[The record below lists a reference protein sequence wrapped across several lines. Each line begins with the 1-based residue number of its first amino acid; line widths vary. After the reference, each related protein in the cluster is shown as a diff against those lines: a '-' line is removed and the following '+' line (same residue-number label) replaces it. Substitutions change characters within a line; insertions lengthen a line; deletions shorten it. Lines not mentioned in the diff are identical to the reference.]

1 MPQNASFIVP
11 EDLYKMAWVEDPH
24 ISPDGGWVSFVKLTV
39 DQPRNVYHRALWLVP
54 TSGGAPRQ
62 FTSGTHQDYSPCW
75 SPDGRQIAFVSTRAD
90 NKPQVYLIGLN
101 GGEARK
107 LTDVRQG
114 ATDPAWS
121 PDGKLIAFLSRSN
134 DAERR
139 DEDRGI
145 LPPTDPDELRL
156 FEERRRKEDESRRDP
171 RIITRLP
178 YRVLN
183 YYLDGR
189 HSHIYLVETE
199 NHSTPK
205 RLTDG
210 ELDHAPPVWMPDGR
224 FIVTSAERD
233 SRADHIGLHVDLLRI
248 SVPGG
253 RLTRWR
259 DPGFGSA
266 HPLPSPDGKWI
277 AYLRL
282 PEDNPSGQV
291 TRLAVRPAA
300 GGKPLE
306 LSTELDRTVEAV
318 SWSRDS
324 RAVFF
329 SAGDH
334 GDMGIFRVRPRG
346 RALHVTQVV
355 GKRRIVTGFDVA
367 GDGQIAFAA
376 SAPEYPSDLFLVEG
390 NRERR
395 VTQVNEGWLAE
406 KSVAPVRPVQYKA
419 PDGTPIQGWV
429 MFPPNFSARRKWPLA
444 VEIHGGPQA
453 MWGPGYP
460 SMWHEWQCLTS
471 SGYVVFFCNPR
482 GSDGYGT
489 AFASANHAAWGES
502 DGNDIL
508 SGIDAVV
515 RRGYIDTRRIGVTG
529 GSYGGFMTVWL
540 VGHDQRFACAVS
552 QRGVYDLAHLH
563 GTTDIAE
570 WLESE
575 FDGFPWQDPG
585 RFWKHSPLA
594 YVEDIR
600 TPLLILHSDND
611 FRAPVSDAEQ
621 LFTALRRLK
630 RRVQFVRYPREGHE
644 LSRSG
649 EPKHRIDRLNRI
661 VGWFD
666 KYLKR

>member
-1 MPQNASFIVP
+1 
-11 EDLYKMAWVEDPH
+11 
-24 ISPDGGWVSFVKLTV
+24 
-39 DQPRNVYHRALWLVP
+39 
-54 TSGGAPRQ
+54 
-62 FTSGTHQDYSPCW
+62 
-75 SPDGRQIAFVSTRAD
+75 
-90 NKPQVYLIGLN
+90 
-101 GGEARK
+101 
-107 LTDVRQG
+107 
-114 ATDPAWS
+114 
-121 PDGKLIAFLSRSN
+121 
-134 DAERR
+134 
-139 DEDRGI
+139 
-145 LPPTDPDELRL
+145 
-156 FEERRRKEDESRRDP
+156 
-171 RIITRLP
+171 
-178 YRVLN
+178 
-183 YYLDGR
+183 
-189 HSHIYLVETE
+189 
-199 NHSTPK
+199 
-205 RLTDG
+205 
-210 ELDHAPPVWMPDGR
+210 
-224 FIVTSAERD
+224 
-233 SRADHIGLHVDLLRI
+233 
-248 SVPGG
+248 
-253 RLTRWR
+253 
-259 DPGFGSA
+259 
-266 HPLPSPDGKWI
+266 
-277 AYLRL
+277 
-282 PEDNPSGQV
+282 
-291 TRLAVRPAA
+291 
-300 GGKPLE
+300 
-306 LSTELDRTVEAV
+306 LDRTVETV

-334 GDMGIFRVRPRG
+334 GDTGIYRVRPRG
-346 RALHVTQVV
+346 RTLHVTQVV

-390 NRERR
+390 HRERR
-395 VTQVNEGWLAE
+395 VTHVNEEWLAE
-406 KSVAPVRPVQYKA
+406 KSVALVREVQYKA

-429 MFPPNFSARRKWPLA
+429 MFPPNFTRRRKWPLA

-460 SMWHEWQCLTS
+460 SMWHEWQCLAS
-471 SGYVVFFCNPR
+471 RGYVVFFCNPR

-489 AFASANHAAWGES
+489 AFASASHAAWGES
-502 DGNDIL
+502 DANDIL

-515 RRGYIDTRRIGVTG
+515 RRGYIDIRRIGVTG

-570 WLESE
+570 WVESE
-575 FDGFPWQDPG
+575 FDGFPWRDPE

-630 RRVQFVRYPREGHE
+630 RRAQFVRYPREGHE

-649 EPKHRIDRLNRI
+649 EPKHRLDRLNRI